1 MKFSLILHRLLHY
14 LLMPLIAFP
23 VIHLFCPISRY
34 YLPEHFYV
42 LVVQMFGIN
51 FKNFL
56 SIHKWIEHD
65 RDRLS
70 KKKFQIS
77 QEQIKYL

>member
-14 LLMPLIAFP
+14 LLMLLIAFP
-23 VIHLFCPISRY
+23 VIHLFCPILRY

-42 LVVQMFGIN
+42 LVVQMSGIN